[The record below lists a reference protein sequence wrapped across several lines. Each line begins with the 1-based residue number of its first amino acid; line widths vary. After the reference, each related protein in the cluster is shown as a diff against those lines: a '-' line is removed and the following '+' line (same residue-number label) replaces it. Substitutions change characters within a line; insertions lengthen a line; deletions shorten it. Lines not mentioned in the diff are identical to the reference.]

1 VNAAEVFSLDRSS
14 RPQRRSRNRLTI
26 STAAL
31 LIALSL
37 NACAETPAEKAQ
49 RLDPILS
56 AAGFQMV
63 QPTTQQKQG
72 IFASMPPLKMNYYVG
87 KDGQARYWFADPY
100 QCNCVFKGDA
110 KAYQQYQNLRIQQR
124 IAEEQEE
131 AAALNQDAALQMN
144 TFDPFFFPY

>member
-1 VNAAEVFSLDRSS
+1 LHRLKQ
-14 RPQRRSRNRLTI
+14 PQRHSRNRL
-26 STAAL
+26 AL
-31 LIALSL
+31 YLAGSIVALSFA
-37 NACAETPAEKAQ
+37 ACAETPAEKAQ

-72 IFASMPPLKMNYYVG
+72 IFASMPPLKMNYYIG

-100 QCNCVFKGDA
+100 QCNCVFKGDG